1 MKLQEAIKIISDT
14 YPRFKLISVVDYDNY
29 FVFSIIPPGHDLER
43 DGEWMGG
50 LVAVDKLFKVTM
62 QFIPLQHNP
71 SAYAKACKNIKYF

>member
-1 MKLQEAIKIISDT
+1 MKLPEAVKIISDA
-14 YPRFKLISVVDYDNY
+14 YPGFRLISVVDYDNY

-62 QFIPLQHNP
+62 HFVPMQHNLV
-71 SAYAKACKNIKYF
+71 AYAKAAENIKYF